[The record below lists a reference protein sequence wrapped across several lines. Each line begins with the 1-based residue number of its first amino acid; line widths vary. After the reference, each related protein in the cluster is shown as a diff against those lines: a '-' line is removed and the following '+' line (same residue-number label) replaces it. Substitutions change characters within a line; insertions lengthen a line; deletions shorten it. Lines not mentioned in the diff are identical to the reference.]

1 MENWEDV
8 KKELLKDPKVKAE
21 YDRLEPEYKLIE
33 KIIEARIKKGLTQA
47 KLAKKVGTKQSA
59 IARFEAGNS
68 NPTLAFMDRLA
79 TALGSKLVIEIK

>member
-21 YDRLEPEYKLIE
+21 YDRLEPEYKLIS
-33 KIIEARIKKGLTQA
+33 KIIEARIKNKMTQA
-47 KLAKKVGTKQSA
+47 ELAKKVGTKQSA

-68 NPTLAFMDRLA
+68 NPTLDFMDRLA
-79 TALGSKLVIEIK
+79 TALGAKLIIEIK